1 MQNKL
6 KMNKNHFSIEEMKIA
21 YVKSWVSET
30 MIKHIAFRMKNMIM
44 NSFFKAEK
52 ILLIINKMYDDFN
65 WYHTTQWQFL
75 KLYQTKQDFLSWIL
89 NEISET

>member
-21 YVKSWVSET
+21 YVKTRVSET
-30 MIKHIAFRMKNMIM
+30 MIKHIALKMKDMIT
-44 NSFFKAEK
+44 NSFLEAEE

-65 WYHTTQWQFL
+65 
-75 KLYQTKQDFLSWIL
+75 
-89 NEISET
+89 